1 MPAAAE
7 YEPIAGSEAGTRPTR
22 AWKRAMLLA
31 LGGCAGLLV
40 AKASC
45 SRAPTTMTML
55 LNGKDGGGVCS
66 SSYSKETLKS
76 VAELAFAAAFADAKG
91 EKKWEASDVTVVNGS
106 YYVVHDSSWAVSK
119 IDPHF
124 LVNGDANVQFG
135 EPLTP
140 PPALLS
146 DAASDSGFEALVAAN
161 DGAFYVVR
169 ESIDVGESEFRAVI
183 LKLRLPDTILEECP
197 SEMLFE
203 GDSKGFEGAASVV
216 GRDGTLYLLGLCEGN
231 HCAEGDKGKER
242 GHGRIVVMAYEET
255 DDDFGCRWRTVK
267 LLDIPKAAD
276 FQDYSSLTVQGTR
289 VAISSQ
295 EESQLWTGRLGLDD
309 DGFFDPTSS
318 KLATDGVFN
327 FPRDANCKIQYCNIE
342 GIHWV
347 NDHILVAV
355 SDKMKSKGKQH
366 FRCLEKDQSIH
377 LFVTP

>member
-1 MPAAAE
+1 
-7 YEPIAGSEAGTRPTR
+7 
-22 AWKRAMLLA
+22 
-31 LGGCAGLLV
+31 
-40 AKASC
+40 
-45 SRAPTTMTML
+45 MTML

-161 DGAFYVVR
+161 DGAFYVRFRSFSCHVSAQVVR

-203 GDSKGFEGAASVV
+203 GDSKGFEG
-216 GRDGTLYLLGLCEGN
+216 T
-231 HCAEGDKGKER
+231 
-242 GHGRIVVMAYEET
+242 
-255 DDDFGCRWRTVK
+255 
-267 LLDIPKAAD
+267 
-276 FQDYSSLTVQGTR
+276 
-289 VAISSQ
+289 
-295 EESQLWTGRLGLDD
+295 
-309 DGFFDPTSS
+309 
-318 KLATDGVFN
+318 
-327 FPRDANCKIQYCNIE
+327 
-342 GIHWV
+342 
-347 NDHILVAV
+347 
-355 SDKMKSKGKQH
+355 
-366 FRCLEKDQSIH
+366 
-377 LFVTP
+377 